1 MYREIGML
9 VAGVSLQVFEG
20 HTDICCSGW
29 TLSPYLTCLSR
40 RIFEVFAVTFF
51 FTRLICYGYVVYL
64 LGLKLLQIRWPRY
77 AENTFK
83 LPLF

>member
-83 LPLF
+83 LLLF